1 MRPLQLTISAFG
13 PYKGEVTI
21 DLEQLGPKGLYLV
34 CGDTGAGKTTIFDA
48 ITYALFGEPSGK
60 NRDKTMLRSKYA
72 EPDTPTF
79 VDLTFSHAGKT
90 YRIRRNPQ
98 YDRPKKR
105 GTGTTK
111 APSGATLEFPGSRP
125 PITKENEVTR
135 AIETEIL
142 GLNRNQFLQVAMI
155 AQGDFEKLLVA
166 KTADRREIFRTLFKT
181 DNYAQLQEELKE
193 NTSRLRNDRDM
204 KLETL
209 RQHVAS
215 IQPTDDEALIERV
228 TQAKEDPHPSHE
240 VLDLLDLLI
249 AEDDTNLT
257 ELDQTSVTIDQRQ
270 LELATKISQA
280 DKQQQDLDRLH
291 GLEEEDGRK
300 SKELEAARVVRDSER
315 ARTDERNAHAAEIER
330 IKAKLPE
337 YVRYE
342 TVKGEEHALEET
354 ERKLMASLEGDR
366 KTCQNLT
373 TQLDDLKEEE
383 ASEDEILMMVDAS
396 GEKGVIEE
404 SEADMIANIFEFGD
418 TTASEAMTHRTDVA
432 ALEYTSTVQQ
442 AVEFALEEG
451 FSRIPVYKDDLDN
464 IQGVLYVKDLLKFVG
479 SSENCDTPIYKLMR
493 SACYIPETKKL
504 SELFGEMT
512 ETKVQMAVV
521 VDEYG
526 GTSGIITME
535 DLIESI
541 LGNIQDEF
549 DNEDEEISQV
559 NDNTFTI
566 DGTTSIYEVSDLLD
580 IELPEGDYDT
590 LAGYIVSTLGRIP
603 TENEHPTVTFENAEF
618 TVEQV
623 CDRRITRVRVV
634 KYSDEEMKSNLV
646 EGSSD
651 SETQKKSDESN

>member
-1 MRPLQLTISAFG
+1 MNIYICLLFVIFITLIDFFFNMSKEAIMTANISRIKQL
-13 PYKGEVTI
+13 
-21 DLEQLGPKGLYLV
+21 
-34 CGDTGAGKTTIFDA
+34 
-48 ITYALFGEPSGK
+48 
-60 NRDKTMLRSKYA
+60 
-72 EPDTPTF
+72 
-79 VDLTFSHAGKT
+79 
-90 YRIRRNPQ
+90 
-98 YDRPKKR
+98 
-105 GTGTTK
+105 
-111 APSGATLEFPGSRP
+111 
-125 PITKENEVTR
+125 
-135 AIETEIL
+135 
-142 GLNRNQFLQVAMI
+142 
-155 AQGDFEKLLVA
+155 
-166 KTADRREIFRTLFKT
+166 
-181 DNYAQLQEELKE
+181 
-193 NTSRLRNDRDM
+193 
-204 KLETL
+204 
-209 RQHVAS
+209 
-215 IQPTDDEALIERV
+215 
-228 TQAKEDPHPSHE
+228 
-240 VLDLLDLLI
+240 
-249 AEDDTNLT
+249 AEDDNKKASILAELRSGQKPFLLT
-257 ELDQTSVTIDQRQ
+257 TLHTLCTMCLFSLSLLSLDVIYPRVRRVFDLWDLFSGAFEKWIPLVCTAFIILSFDIIVGKIVARKIGIHRCETIAYSVAGFFRFMIRLFYPLSVLLLGLSNFIVKLFGVPAHAD
-270 LELATKISQA
+270 EKLAT
-280 DKQQQDLDRLH
+280 
-291 GLEEEDGRK
+291 
-300 SKELEAARVVRDSER
+300 
-315 ARTDERNAHAAEIER
+315 
-330 IKAKLPE
+330 
-337 YVRYE
+337 
-342 TVKGEEHALEET
+342 
-354 ERKLMASLEGDR
+354 
-366 KTCQNLT
+366 
-373 TQLDDLKEEE
+373 
-383 ASEDEILMMVDAS
+383 EDEILMMVDAS

-651 SETQKKSDESN
+651 SETQKNSDESN